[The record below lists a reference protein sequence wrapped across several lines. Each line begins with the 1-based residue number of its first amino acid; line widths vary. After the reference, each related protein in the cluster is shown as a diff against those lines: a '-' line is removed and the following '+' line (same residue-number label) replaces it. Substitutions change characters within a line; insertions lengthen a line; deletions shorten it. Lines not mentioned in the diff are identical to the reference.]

1 MESVID
7 RVDFENISLAK
18 LGLSELNYE
27 EVKEINGGEPVT
39 LTGGAALAVAAGVT
53 VGALL
58 VGVAVG
64 VGIYYGV
71 KWLMS

>member
-1 MESVID
+1 MESVIISE
-7 RVDFENISLAK
+7 DFENISLEK
-18 LGLSELNYE
+18 LGLSELNHTE
-27 EVKEINGGEPVT
+27 IKEINGGEPVT
-39 LTGGAALAVAAGVT
+39 ITGGVALAVAAGVT

-71 KWLMS
+71 KWLLG